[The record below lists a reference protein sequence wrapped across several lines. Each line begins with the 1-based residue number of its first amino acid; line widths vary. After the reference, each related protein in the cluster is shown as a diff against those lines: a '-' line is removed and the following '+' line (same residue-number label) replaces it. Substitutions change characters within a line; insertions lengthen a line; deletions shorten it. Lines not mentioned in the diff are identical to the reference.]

1 MQTVRTMGNF
11 YLPIMK
17 DAGDIFSRVQKVLG
31 RDDLDYWDVHELIA
45 EEWAAFYDE
54 PEKYAG
60 SVVVDMVN
68 QFLDEYRSTEDT
80 SKYNAQSV
88 MLDDLN

>member
-1 MQTVRTMGNF
+1 MSDF
-11 YLPIMK
+11 YLPNYHIADSMDLYNRIK
-17 DAGDIFSRVQKVLG
+17 KVLG
-31 RDDLDYWDVHELIA
+31 REDLDYWDVHELIA

-68 QFLDEYRSTEDT
+68 KFLDDFVADSYEDT
-80 SKYNAQSV
+80 SRYERR
-88 MLDDLN
+88 

>member
-1 MQTVRTMGNF
+1 MRTMSNF

-17 DAGDIFSRVQKVLG
+17 DTNDIYSRVQKVLG
-31 RDDLDYWDVHELIA
+31 REDLDYWDVHELIA

-68 QFLDEYRSTEDT
+68 QFLDEYSREDT
-80 SKYNAQSV
+80 SKYNSQSV
-88 MLDDLN
+88 MLDDLK